1 MRYQALILDLDGT
14 LINSLGDISNA
25 MNGALEEYGLPG
37 WQTDEYR
44 YLVGNGA
51 RKLAERAVRG
61 RQDLA
66 EEVLRS
72 YQRRYEKHCEEE
84 TAPYAGMPEALR
96 ELAEDGIRLCV
107 LSNKPDPDTRHI
119 VSHFFPGIPFAA
131 VQGQVEGIPVKP
143 DPSGARLLADGL
155 RLRPAE
161 CLYLGDTAVDMRC
174 AVGAGMTP
182 LGALWGF
189 RTAEEMLENG
199 AEVLVKLP
207 ADLPE
212 TIRRMNRP

>member
-1 MRYQALILDLDGT
+1 MRYQALVLDLDGT

-25 MNGALEEYGLPG
+25 MNGALAEYGLPG
-37 WQTDEYR
+37 WRTDDYR

-51 RKLAERAVRG
+51 RKLAERAVRD
-61 RQDLA
+61 RKDQTEA
-66 EEVLRS
+66 VLQS

-84 TAPYAGMPEALR
+84 TAPYAGMPEALAA
-96 ELAEDGIRLCV
+96 LTGDGIRLCV
-107 LSNKPDPDTRHI
+107 LSNKPDPDTKHI
-119 VSHFFPGIPFAA
+119 VAHFFPGIPFAA

-143 DPSGARLLADGL
+143 DPTGARMLADRLGL
-155 RLRPAE
+155 QSAE
-161 CLYLGDTAVDMRC
+161 CLYLGDTAVDMTC

-189 RTAEEMLENG
+189 RTEEELRENG
-199 AEVLVKLP
+199 AGILVERP

-212 TIRRMNRP
+212 TIRGLNRL